1 MIVTPNK
8 QTKYELDNSKVR
20 EIDTESAN
28 PKIKY
33 LNKILRLK
41 NQINHSKRYKN
52 IEMRNNENSGE
63 SRNVRKFNPES
74 ELNNSISN

>member
-1 MIVTPNK
+1 M
-8 QTKYELDNSKVR
+8 
-20 EIDTESAN
+20 
-28 PKIKY
+28 
-33 LNKILRLK
+33 
-41 NQINHSKRYKN
+41 NHSKRYKN